1 MTTPAVIMSRART
14 SNTVIKRWSSNERV
28 VHAMLLERE
37 ARHVLCDVGNTLYDK
52 YIVLVTSYPPSNF
65 IV

>member
-1 MTTPAVIMSRART
+1 MTTAVVIIPRART
-14 SNTVIKRWSSNERV
+14 SNTMIKRCPSNERV
-28 VHAMLLERE
+28 VHVMLLERE

-52 YIVLVTSYPPSNF
+52 YIVLVTSYPLSDF

>member
-14 SNTVIKRWSSNERV
+14 RNTVIKRWSNNERV

-37 ARHVLCDVGNTLYDK
+37 ARRVVCDVGHTL
-52 YIVLVTSYPPSNF
+52 L
-65 IV
+65 

>member
-1 MTTPAVIMSRART
+1 VGGGATTTLAMIMLRARM

-37 ARHVLCDVGNTLYDK
+37 ARHVVFDVGNTLR
-52 YIVLVTSYPPSNF
+52 
-65 IV
+65 